1 MIWGT
6 TALFHLPPE
15 RQPVI
20 IAARRSAIG
29 RAGGMFAGLDIEDI
43 AAPVLSAV
51 LRDAGIAPDRI
62 DDVILGNAAGPGG
75 NVARLSLLQAGW
87 PDTVPGLTVD
97 RQCGSGLQAVIQAC
111 HMIAAGAGQTY
122 LAGGVE
128 SQSRAPLR
136 RLPATK
142 HLPDHSYARARFAPN
157 AIGDPDM
164 GLAAENVAA
173 HYAISRARQDSFALQ
188 SQSRAAAAQAAA
200 AFAGEIVPINAQTID
215 ECIRA
220 DMTAARLARLRPAF
234 RPGGTVT
241 VGNACP
247 LNDGAAAL
255 VVTSASR
262 ARALGHTRA
271 LAFIDAA
278 TAGVDPNLLGIGPV
292 AATRK
297 LLGNRPDLSLDSLTH
312 LEFNEAFAA
321 QVLACLDQ
329 LGLPDTLPNPQGG
342 AIALGH
348 PFGASGAILVT
359 RLFSQL
365 IRQPAPGNALAMAMI
380 GIGGGQGLTAA
391 FAPIA
396 LSSFG

>member
-1 MIWGT
+1 MPR
-6 TALFHLPPE
+6 LNLPAD

-29 RAGGMFAGLDIEDI
+29 RAGGMFSGLEIEEI
-43 AAPVLSAV
+43 AAPVLQAV
-51 LRDAGIAPDRI
+51 AQDARLEPAEI

-75 NVARLSLLQAGW
+75 NVARLSLLQAGF
-87 PDTVPGLTVD
+87 PTSVPGVTVD
-97 RQCGSGLQAVIQAC
+97 RQCGSGLEAVIQAC
-111 HMIAAGAGQTY
+111 RQIQSGAADVI

-142 HLPDHSYARARFAPN
+142 DLNEHSYARARFAPDT
-157 AIGDPDM
+157 IGDPDM
-164 GLAAENVAA
+164 GAAAENVAETF
-173 HYAISRARQDSFALQ
+173 HITRERQDAFALQ
-188 SQSRAAAAQAAA
+188 SQTRADHAQR
-200 AFAGEIVPINAQTID
+200 AGDFVDEITPVDGQSQD
-215 ECIRA
+215 ECIRNT
-220 DMTAARLARLRPAF
+220 MTAQRLARLRPAF

-255 VVTSASR
+255 VVTSLSR
-262 ARALGHTRA
+262 AQKLGHAHA
-271 LAFIDAA
+271 LAFVDAA
-278 TAGVDPNLLGIGPV
+278 SAGVVPTQLGIGPV

-297 LLGNRPDLSLDSLTH
+297 LLSRRSDISLSDLTH

-321 QVLACLDQ
+321 QALACLDQ
-329 LGLPDTLPNPQGG
+329 LKLPQTLPNPAGG

-365 IRQPAPGNALAMAMI
+365 VRHPAPASSLAMAMI

-391 FAPIA
+391 FQPIE
-396 LSSFG
+396 L